1 VNNEVRGMSR
11 ILVAED
17 EPGIALGLEDS
28 LRLEGYDVEVVT
40 NGAAASRRALE
51 SRFDLILLDVM
62 LPGKDGFEIC
72 RELRRSGLDLPIIF
86 LTARTQEAERIAGLD
101 LGANDYVTKPFS
113 PMELMARVRG
123 LLRFVDN
130 NRQDRKR
137 LESEVEAA
145 SQVQQRLFPGV
156 LPAVADLDYAGA
168 CRAARG
174 VSGDYF
180 DFFEL
185 PSGRLAML
193 LADVCGKGMPAA
205 LLAAS
210 LHAAVRAY
218 APSAGCECGEL
229 MVKVNRLI
237 FESTTPDRFVTVFY
251 AVYDPADRVLTWTN
265 AGHCPPFCVRRGSE
279 VIRLDSLIAPAGML
293 PDMPIRQQTLRL
305 ERGDR
310 LVVVSDGIL
319 EARNPAGEEFGED
332 RLATLLRAASS
343 RPAAALCDLILEQV
357 GHFSL
362 GAAQEDDMTV
372 VSAVVA

>member
-1 VNNEVRGMSR
+1 
-11 ILVAED
+11 
-17 EPGIALGLEDS
+17 
-28 LRLEGYDVEVVT
+28 
-40 NGAAASRRALE
+40 
-51 SRFDLILLDVM
+51 
-62 LPGKDGFEIC
+62 
-72 RELRRSGLDLPIIF
+72 
-86 LTARTQEAERIAGLD
+86 
-101 LGANDYVTKPFS
+101 
-113 PMELMARVRG
+113 MARIRG

-130 NRQDRKR
+130 SRQGRKR
-137 LESEVEAA
+137 LEDEVEAA
-145 SQVQQRLFPGV
+145 SQVQRRLFPGV
-156 LPAVADLDYAGA
+156 LPVVADLDYAGA

-218 APSAGCECGEL
+218 APSAGRECGDL
-229 MVKVNRLI
+229 LVKVNRLI

-265 AGHCPPFCVRRGSE
+265 AGHCPPLCVRGGSE
-279 VIRLDSLIAPAGML
+279 VVRLDSLIAPAGML
-293 PDMPIRQQTLRL
+293 PDMSSRQQQFRL

-310 LVVVSDGIL
+310 LVVSDGIL
-319 EARNPAGEEFGED
+319 EARNPAGEEFGDE
-332 RLATLLRAASS
+332 RLAALARTASS
-343 RPAAALCDLILEQV
+343 SPAAALCDLILDQV
-357 GHFSL
+357 GQFSL